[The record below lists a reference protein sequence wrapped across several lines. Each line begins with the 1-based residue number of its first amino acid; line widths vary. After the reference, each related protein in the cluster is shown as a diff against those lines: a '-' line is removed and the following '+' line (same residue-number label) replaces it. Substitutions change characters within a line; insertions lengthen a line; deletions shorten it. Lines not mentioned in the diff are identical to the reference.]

1 MPFQTHTRALSLLF
15 STSDTV
21 SPEHALDQVRAFVS
35 MWAGRLPVAQ
45 RRHRASLARAQREA
59 ASGRGGAGAG
69 AGGRG
74 GGGGPTVAGS
84 GLVAMLAARRRRI
97 GSPGS
102 DDDSD

>member
-74 GGGGPTVAGS
+74 GGGPTVAGS